1 MKPKSI
7 FEPVRKETNTKDTPS
22 FLRSRHNFSGKDT
35 YVNKSISIPKIEKSM
50 LATNRDKK
58 LVFLEQQEIEKLKKE
73 EKMRL
78 KELREE
84 EKKKKEKRKRS
95 NSQSDSG
102 STKRK
107 RRRKRKNKNNN
118 ENPEN
123 NEKDNE
129 NDNDK
134 NNETDYYETDAYE
147 TDAYETDYY
156 ETDKEPTT
164 PKSNKSAP
172 SSPEVIVLDSFSD
185 EDFPA
190 NEITSSPVSVINSPG
205 TPLMPISLS
214 PTDINRTSSSP
225 TLPFISNDTLRR
237 NSNTSIIESIPKVPD
252 YLKNVNVNLIES
264 SLVSL
269 SPLNSNKYLFE
280 NKSDIEKIFDNNW
293 FINETNKLSKKYF
306 DTELLDNENEMD
318 TQNDDDTFNNSNN
331 IYLRI
336 YNFNKKSKVEQEK
349 NPLKFKYNYF
359 PSKDELYPNSINK
372 FIRLTKEERRLRN
385 KYINIE

>member
-1 MKPKSI
+1 MTIIYIYNIYIYNYIKLDEFMKPKSI

-237 NSNTSIIESIPKVPD
+237 NCKFPFIYNYFII
-252 YLKNVNVNLIES
+252 
-264 SLVSL
+264 
-269 SPLNSNKYLFE
+269 
-280 NKSDIEKIFDNNW
+280 
-293 FINETNKLSKKYF
+293 INETPKF
-306 DTELLDNENEMD
+306 VLL
-318 TQNDDDTFNNSNN
+318 
-331 IYLRI
+331 
-336 YNFNKKSKVEQEK
+336 
-349 NPLKFKYNYF
+349 
-359 PSKDELYPNSINK
+359 
-372 FIRLTKEERRLRN
+372 
-385 KYINIE
+385 YINLFIIYQCFCCFQLSLIFIFIK